1 MELTC
6 SVQLPLPEQQPVVV
20 QSTPNLEQPVHQTPT
35 VVEEP
40 SFVSDQ
46 PQIDVEEPQRV
57 VEQPLA
63 VVEQLLP
70 PNFELPSPVYDPPSP
85 IAEQPS
91 ALDLPPHEVK
101 QPTVMDMPPQ
111 EAELPPQPSI
121 NQQYCLRF
129 ENNGSKKW
137 DSKEIIL
144 DAASL
149 ENKYDTSKLF
159 VGMPVQLPWKGKGGR
174 EQLWNLVITSI
185 ESKK

>member
-6 SVQLPLPEQQPVVV
+6 VQLPLSEQQRVVV

-46 PQIDVEEPQRV
+46 PRIDMEEPQRV
-57 VEQPLA
+57 VKQPLA
-63 VVEQLLP
+63 DVEELLP

-91 ALDLPPHEVK
+91 VLDFPPREVK
-101 QPTVMDMPPQ
+101 QPTVIDMPPQ

-121 NQQYCLRF
+121 NQQYYCLRF

-144 DAASL
+144 DTASL
-149 ENKYDTSKLF
+149 ENMYDTSKLF
-159 VGMPVQLPWKGKGGR
+159 VVMPVQLPWKGIGGR

-185 ESKK
+185 ESKI